1 MSGAATLTAPGM
13 KALEAQY
20 ETVKALTLR
29 ALFTDNLGAANAAPG
44 MEGCTGR

>member
-1 MSGAATLTAPGM
+1 MSGAVTLTTVPEW

-29 ALFTDNLGAANAAPG
+29 ALFTDNPG
-44 MEGCTGR
+44 RC